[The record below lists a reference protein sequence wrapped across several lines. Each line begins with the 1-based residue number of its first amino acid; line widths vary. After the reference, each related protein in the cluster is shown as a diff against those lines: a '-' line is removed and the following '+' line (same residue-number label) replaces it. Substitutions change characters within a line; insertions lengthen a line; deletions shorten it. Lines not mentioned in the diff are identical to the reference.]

1 MIHFKCLFSGFNV
14 FIEQF
19 LKQNIYSVMKNITI
33 KANGLLHIWVPL
45 ETSLKYNF
53 SLIILFNLDNVA
65 NLEIVINPL

>member
-1 MIHFKCLFSGFNV
+1 MIHFKCRFSGFNV

-45 ETSLKYNF
+45 ETSWKY
-53 SLIILFNLDNVA
+53 IILV
-65 NLEIVINPL
+65 